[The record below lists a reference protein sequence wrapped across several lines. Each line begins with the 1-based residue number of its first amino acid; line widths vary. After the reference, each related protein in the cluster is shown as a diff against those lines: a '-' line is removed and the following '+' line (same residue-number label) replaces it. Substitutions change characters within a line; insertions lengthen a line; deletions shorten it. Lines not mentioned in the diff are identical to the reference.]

1 MSSDFTACK
10 RTLEVPQG
18 RIDKIISC
26 RPSGSQELALAD
38 LARSLG
44 HIHHFTLHPCHWTN
58 HPHRVLKRF
67 IETKVPP
74 GTPDAVMAQTGT
86 GKKKKETSV

>member
-1 MSSDFTACK
+1 MSVAHSVMFT
-10 RTLEVPQG
+10 
-18 RIDKIISC
+18 
-26 RPSGSQELALAD
+26 
-38 LARSLG
+38 
-44 HIHHFTLHPCHWTN
+44 FTLHTCRWTN

-86 GKKKKETSV
+86 ENKKKTEGSYYIIHYYLFNDVSNSLEYVASNDRLVNK

>member
-1 MSSDFTACK
+1 MNTQNHHILSPIWQS
-10 RTLEVPQG
+10 
-18 RIDKIISC
+18 
-26 RPSGSQELALAD
+26 SQELALAD
-38 LARSLG
+38 LGCSLG
-44 HIHHFTLHPCHWTN
+44 HIHPFPLHPCRWAN

-86 GKKKKETSV
+86 GKKNF